1 MLATAVLHTL
11 QRPPESFE
19 VASITMGDLMIKD
32 KDVRFQLNLFQRWQ
46 LLCGQTEVHVASRQ
60 QRLIAALA
68 LFGPRNRR
76 YMSGLLWPDSPEA
89 RALESLRVSMHL
101 ISRQAPGLLVNGGSV
116 LSLVDS
122 LSVDLHQC
130 REQVRNCERSGSSA
144 DEDACLSHVLRAD
157 LLPGWYED
165 WVILEQNRLRN
176 LRLRV
181 LVRHARQWLEQ
192 EEAEK
197 AADAAGSALELE
209 PLQESCVGLLM
220 RAELQQGNRARAVNT
235 FENFK
240 ARLTAELGVSPSPHL
255 TQLAAGIRGSLM
267 Q

>member
-1 MLATAVLHTL
+1 MA
-11 QRPPESFE
+11 
-19 VASITMGDLMIKD
+19 KD
-32 KDVRFQLNLFQRWQ
+32 KDVHFQLNLFQRWQ
-46 LLCGQTEVHVASRQ
+46 LLCGHTEVQVASRQ

-89 RALESLRVSMHL
+89 RALESLRVSIHL
-101 ISRQAPGLLVNGGSV
+101 ISRQTPGLLVNGGAV
-116 LSLVDS
+116 LSLVGS
-122 LSVDLHQC
+122 LGVDLHQC
-130 REQVRNCERSGSSA
+130 LEQVRNCECSGSRA
-144 DEDACLSHVLRAD
+144 EEDVCLSHVRSAD

-176 LRLRV
+176 FRLRV
-181 LVRHARQWLEQ
+181 LVGHARRWLEQ

-197 AADAAGSALELE
+197 AADAARTALELE

-220 RAELQQGNRARAVNT
+220 RAELMQGNRVRAMDT

-255 TQLAAGIRGSLM
+255 TQLAAGIRGSLTR
-267 Q
+267 

>member
-1 MLATAVLHTL
+1 MVAAALLHTL
-11 QRPPESFE
+11 QRPSEDFE
-19 VASITMGDLMIKD
+19 VASIALGDLMEKD

-101 ISRQAPGLLVNGGSV
+101 ISRQVPGLLVNGGAV

-130 REQVRNCERSGSSA
+130 LEHVRNCERFGPGA
-144 DEDACLSHVLRAD
+144 DEDACISHVRHAD

-165 WVILEQNRLRN
+165 WVILEQDRLRN

-181 LVRHARQWLEQ
+181 LVGHARRWLEQ

-197 AADAAGSALELE
+197 AADAARSALELE
-209 PLQESCVGLLM
+209 PLQENCVGLLM
-220 RAELQQGNRARAVNT
+220 RAELKQGNSARAVNT
-235 FENFK
+235 FEDFK
-240 ARLTAELGVSPSPHL
+240 ARLTAELGVNPSPHL
-255 TQLAAGIRGSLM
+255 TELATGIRASLR

>member
-1 MLATAVLHTL
+1 MLAAAVLHKL
-11 QRPPESFE
+11 QRPPESLE
-19 VASITMGDLMIKD
+19 VASIAMGDLMVKD

-68 LFGPRNRR
+68 LFGPRNRH

-101 ISRQAPGLLVNGGSV
+101 ISRQTPGLLVNGGAV

-130 REQVRNCERSGSSA
+130 LEQVRNCERSGSSA
-144 DEDACLSHVLRAD
+144 DEDDCLSHVRCAD

-181 LVRHARQWLEQ
+181 LVGHARRWLEQ
-192 EEAEK
+192 GEAEK
-197 AADAAGSALELE
+197 AADAARSALELE

-220 RAELQQGNRARAVNT
+220 RAELKQGNRARAVNT

-255 TQLAAGIRGSLM
+255 TQLAAGIRGSIR

>member
-1 MLATAVLHTL
+1 MV
-11 QRPPESFE
+11 R
-19 VASITMGDLMIKD
+19 D

-101 ISRQAPGLLVNGGSV
+101 ISRQAPGLLVNGGTV

-122 LSVDLHQC
+122 LSVDLRQC
-130 REQVRNCERSGSSA
+130 LEQIRNCERSGASA
-144 DEDACLSHVLRAD
+144 KEDACLSHVLRAD

-176 LRLRV
+176 FRLRV
-181 LVRHARQWLEQ
+181 LAGHAQRWLEQ

-197 AADAAGSALELE
+197 AADAARSALELE

-220 RAELQQGNRARAVNT
+220 RAELKQGNSARAVNT

-240 ARLTAELGVSPSPHL
+240 ARLTTELGVSPSPHL
-255 TQLAAGIRGSLM
+255 TELAAGIRGSLR